1 MIVDVHT
8 HFWDRATDLLPD
20 VERDIKSAGGTPG
33 TLDVTPASY
42 RAGTAGA
49 GVTVAFGLRAR
60 NTGFIVSNDHVAE
73 FVNSEPAKRI
83 GFASADPLYDP
94 DPLGEIRRCVDELG
108 MRGVKLGP
116 TYQGVEPAHPKLMEI
131 YAYAE
136 RKGLPVLLHQGTTFA
151 HKAALKH
158 AHPVLLEDIA
168 YRHPELR
175 MIVAHLGHPW
185 CGETVA
191 LIRKQPHVYAD
202 ISALYYRPYQFY
214 QALKLAEEYG
224 TDRKILFG
232 TDYPIT
238 TVASTLQGLKDL
250 EAYVERY
257 HLPPLRAGLI
267 DGIVHR
273 DALTLLGLR
282 KEADGSKSGPP

>member
-8 HFWDRATDLLPD
+8 HFWDADKDLLPNVKVD
-20 VERDIKSAGGTPG
+20 LRNAGGKAELLDITPE
-33 TLDVTPASY
+33 SY

-49 GVTVAFGLRAR
+49 DVSVVFGLRAR
-60 NTGFIVSNDHVAE
+60 NTGLVVSNDRVAE
-73 FVNSEPAKRI
+73 CVRADPGRRI
-83 GFASADPLYDP
+83 GFGSADPLHDP
-94 DPLGEIRRCVDELG
+94 DPLGEIRRCTEELG

-116 TYQGVEPAHPKLMEI
+116 CYQGVEPSHPRLMEI

-136 RKGLPVLLHQGTTFA
+136 RQGLPVLFHQGTTFSQMA
-151 HKAALKH
+151 PLKH
-158 AHPVLLEDIA
+158 SNPVLLEDIA

-185 CGETVA
+185 CGETIA

-214 QALKLAEEYG
+214 QALKLAEEYT

-232 TDYPIT
+232 TDYPFT
-238 TVASTLQGLKDL
+238 TMASTLKGLKDL
-250 EAYVERY
+250 ELYIQRY
-257 HLPPLRAGLI
+257 NLPPLRAGLI
-267 DGIVHR
+267 DEIVHR
-273 DALTLLGLR
+273 DALGLLGLAR
-282 KEADGSKSGPP
+282 PKAAS